1 MVSEP
6 LRLDPTRVE
15 ERKTKEKENPSRWN
29 PNPIQ
34 KREKMKKTHRSASG
48 SPAKDVAVTAAS
60 ILSIPIR
67 TDWGIGKIS
76 PREGQ
81 RESTQKKRTPPPGA
95 AGKGRRQLSRLTAV
109 RPPSGARTRRQKG
122 QRGAPP
128 QSSPRC
134 AFGVV
139 GGSRDGK
146 SREEKWRWGA
156 SRAAV
161 PRRRTPG
168 RRSAAAAR
176 GEERPPACGTEERRE
191 MRPSF

>member
-1 MVSEP
+1 
-6 LRLDPTRVE
+6 
-15 ERKTKEKENPSRWN
+15 
-29 PNPIQ
+29 
-34 KREKMKKTHRSASG
+34 MKKTHRSASG
-48 SPAKDVAVTAAS
+48 SPAKDAAVTAAS
-60 ILSIPIR
+60 ILSIPMR
-67 TDWGIGKIS
+67 TDWGIGKKTS

-81 RESTQKKRTPPPGA
+81 RESTQKRNSTTGRRRQRAPPAEPLDGGAPTLGCTHAPAKGPAGGA
-95 AGKGRRQLSRLTAV
+95 ATILASLRL
-109 RPPSGARTRRQKG
+109 RS
-122 QRGAPP
+122 
-128 QSSPRC
+128 C
-134 AFGVV
+134 

-161 PRRRTPG
+161 PRRRTAG